1 MVSIDTDLQDWE
13 TETID
18 VNMGDISNDEDLGL
32 DLAGGRDDPV
42 GPGDSPVYISSI
54 TKGSVVDGRLK
65 VNDCILRV
73 NNLDCRDVDL
83 STVMSTLR
91 SAASTVSLVVRR
103 RRAGKRYQAVLH
115 LGNRG
120 SDHGIT
126 LDSGIYISRISP
138 GSVSARESGIAVG
151 DRVISINESH
161 LDHVRSVQDATVLL
175 NQATDILSI
184 TLLKNAASYGPL
196 SSSSSG
202 HCMMEDEKLCSPKT
216 FSAATSPIKD
226 TLQLRYDSRELGKKL
241 VSRDVQTD
249 KYSAGGIFHSSSS
262 SEKVFGGKSGSR
274 ESNAT
279 KSTWG
284 QITETVKEKLETVGR
299 RGRRYSKEQGE
310 RERNERSES
319 G

>member
-1 MVSIDTDLQDWE
+1 MERESIRTLCDKLRRERDRAVSELAEALRDLDEVKKNRNELNKENKDLRDKIENVEKESRMRMLQRSVGHSHSRDSAIDTDLQDWE

-18 VNMGDISNDEDLGL
+18 VDMGGISNDEDLGL

-54 TKGSVVDGRLK
+54 TKGSVVEGKLK

-196 SSSSSG
+196 SSSS
-202 HCMMEDEKLCSPKT
+202 
-216 FSAATSPIKD
+216 
-226 TLQLRYDSRELGKKL
+226 RY
-241 VSRDVQTD
+241 
-249 KYSAGGIFHSSSS
+249 
-262 SEKVFGGKSGSR
+262 
-274 ESNAT
+274 
-279 KSTWG
+279 
-284 QITETVKEKLETVGR
+284 
-299 RGRRYSKEQGE
+299 
-310 RERNERSES
+310 
-319 G
+319 

>member
-1 MVSIDTDLQDWE
+1 MTSGTRKREIIRGRREGSAGPCVDTRE
-13 TETID
+13 KATPK
-18 VNMGDISNDEDLGL
+18 
-32 DLAGGRDDPV
+32 R
-42 GPGDSPVYISSI
+42 
-54 TKGSVVDGRLK
+54 R
-65 VNDCILRV
+65 
-73 NNLDCRDVDL
+73 
-83 STVMSTLR
+83 VMSTLR

-196 SSSSSG
+196 SSSS
-202 HCMMEDEKLCSPKT
+202 
-216 FSAATSPIKD
+216 
-226 TLQLRYDSRELGKKL
+226 RY
-241 VSRDVQTD
+241 
-249 KYSAGGIFHSSSS
+249 
-262 SEKVFGGKSGSR
+262 
-274 ESNAT
+274 
-279 KSTWG
+279 
-284 QITETVKEKLETVGR
+284 
-299 RGRRYSKEQGE
+299 
-310 RERNERSES
+310 
-319 G
+319 